1 VTDLAGTTAIVT
13 GAASGIGF
21 ATASR
26 LAGRGTA
33 VTLVDVNDERGAA
46 AATELGG
53 TYVHLDVTQPDEW
66 RSLLATFDRLDYL
79 HLNAGVHDEDLSDLT
94 TVSDARYRT
103 YLGVNV
109 DGVFFGLRAAIPALE
124 RAGGGVVMMA
134 STAGLAPLPLN
145 PVYAMTKWAVV
156 GLVRSVHRTLAER
169 GIRLNAVAPGAVA
182 TPMVD
187 PDDPHAWWAERGI
200 TPLEPTDIAATVVD
214 LLTGDGSGKV
224 VLHETTGP
232 PIAFEFGRMP
242 RR

>member
-1 VTDLAGTTAIVT
+1 MSDLEGTTAIVT

-21 ATASR
+21 ATASV
-26 LAGRGTA
+26 LAGRGAA
-33 VTLVDVNDERGAA
+33 VTLVDVDDGRGAA
-46 AATELGG
+46 AAAELGG
-53 TYVHLDVTQPDEW
+53 TFVHLDVARPDEW
-66 RSLLATFDRLDYL
+66 RDLLDSFDRLDFL
-79 HLNAGVHDEDLSDLT
+79 HLNAGVHDEDLSDIT
-94 TVSDARYRT
+94 TVSDTRYRT
-103 YLGVNV
+103 YFDVNV

-124 RAGGGVVMMA
+124 RTRGGVVMMA

-145 PVYAMTKWAVV
+145 PLYAMTKWAVV

-200 TPLEPTDIAATVVD
+200 VPLEPTDIAVTVVD
-214 LLTGDGSGKV
+214 LLTGDVSGKV

-232 PIAFEFGRMP
+232 PLPFEFGRMP